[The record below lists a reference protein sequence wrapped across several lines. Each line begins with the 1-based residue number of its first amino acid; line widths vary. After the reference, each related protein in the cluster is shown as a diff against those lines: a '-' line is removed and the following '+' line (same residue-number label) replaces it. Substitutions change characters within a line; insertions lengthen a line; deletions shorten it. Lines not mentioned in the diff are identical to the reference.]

1 MSIVML
7 VSMLLIAIGGLVMLL
22 TMCAS
27 ALSNDP
33 MRGDGAVPKP
43 ITSDLV
49 EVSAS
54 LQQV

>member
-7 VSMLLIAIGGLVMLL
+7 VSMLLIAIGGLVMSL

-27 ALSNDP
+27 VLSSDP
-33 MRGDGAVPKP
+33 MRRDGAVPQP
-43 ITSDLV
+43 ITSDLAG
-49 EVSAS
+49 VSAR